1 MTFQLTINHL
11 LWRMQNV
18 HPAAEVIGVE
28 GSGSSQIVDR
38 VSFSEVAVRVRAL
51 AAGLAESYDVTPGST
66 VAIMAFNTR
75 AHVELLFAVPS
86 IGAQL
91 ECLNMRMEPK
101 VLLDQLTASA
111 PKVLIIDQEA
121 VDHPVVGPTVRAVIE
136 SAPAM
141 SRILLID
148 ASGGEEY
155 AAIMASG
162 RPAFAAPDLSEE
174 QPAFLFHTSGTT
186 GRPKTYRVRHR
197 DAVLHA
203 LSQAA
208 AGASCLTQHDRVLPL
223 APFFHVNG
231 WGLPFTSAI
240 TGSDLVLIGA
250 DVAPGR
256 VIDAMRELDVTVA
269 AAVPTIWHDVCRIA
283 SAEPGRRPTK
293 LREVLSGGSAVPLS
307 VVQDVR
313 DHLGAGVATAW
324 GMTET
329 MACSTFERAEPATS
343 AGVPIPLVE
352 MRIMGPTG
360 PADAGE
366 QGSLEVR
373 GAFIV
378 GAGDSPEGWMN
389 TGDIASL
396 GADGRLRLHDRE
408 RDLIKSGGEWI
419 VSAEIEQHLCTM
431 PGVEAAAVVAKP
443 DPRWVERPVAFV
455 VLAPGSAESVTEEEI
470 RAHLLD
476 RLPRWWMPDLIF
488 IQEDLPKTAVGK
500 IDKVALRLTQTQKQ
514 HQHSEEVA

>member
-18 HPAAEVIGVE
+18 HPSAEVIGVE
-28 GSGSSQIVDR
+28 GSGSAQIVNR

-91 ECLNMRMEPK
+91 ECLNMRMEPN
-101 VLLDQLTASA
+101 VLRDQLTASE
-111 PKVLIIDQEA
+111 PKLLIVDREA
-121 VDHPVVGPTVRAVIE
+121 VDHPAVGPTVRAVIE
-136 SAPAM
+136 SVSTT

-155 AAIMASG
+155 AALIAAGRSPASE
-162 RPAFAAPDLSEE
+162 LSVDED

-208 AGASCLTQHDRVLPL
+208 AGASGLTRHDRVLPL

-240 TGSDLVLIGA
+240 TGSDLVLVGG
-250 DVAPGR
+250 DVSPGR
-256 VIDAMRELDVTVA
+256 VIDVTRDLDITVA

-283 SAEPGRRPTK
+283 STEPARRPTK

-307 VVQDVR
+307 VVHDVR
-313 DHLGAGVATAW
+313 DHLGAGVTTAW

-329 MACSTFERAEPATS
+329 MACSTFERADPATS

-352 MRIMGPTG
+352 MRIVGPTG
-360 PADAGE
+360 PAEAGE
-366 QGSLEVR
+366 QGRLEVR

-378 GAGDSPEGWMN
+378 GAGDSPDGWMN

-396 GADGRLRLHDRE
+396 GTDGRLRLHDRE

-419 VSAEIEQHLCTM
+419 VSAQIEQHLCTM
-431 PGVEAAAVVAKP
+431 PGVAAAAVVAKP

-455 VLAPGSAESVTEEEI
+455 VLARNESETVTEEGI
-470 RAHLLD
+470 RAYLSE
-476 RLPRWWMPDLIF
+476 RVPKWWMPDLIF
-488 IQEDLPKTAVGK
+488 IREDLPKTAVGK
-500 IDKVALRLTQTQKQ
+500 IDKVALRLTQTQE
-514 HQHSEEVA
+514 HRQHSEEVA